1 MPGPAATP
9 EGAVPRDRTVPAAAV
24 SSRGR
29 LGASPFQK
37 RGKNRRKTAG
47 VVRSFEI
54 LRSLKFGD
62 DQGSP
67 GEGAGPGR
75 ARPVRLWPSL
85 LSLGR
90 PQGGRPARGCPVG
103 YSKASGTRGRK
114 ARERRDVT
122 CPAGGGAERTTRPQ
136 PRSAA
141 WGLDLP
147 GARVAGGVGAE

>member
-1 MPGPAATP
+1 MVPTG
-9 EGAVPRDRTVPAAAV
+9 VPRDRTASAAAV
-24 SSRGR
+24 SSRER

-37 RGKNRRKTAG
+37 RGKNRRKTPG

-75 ARPVRLWPSL
+75 ARPVCLRPSL

-90 PQGGRPARGCPVG
+90 PQGGRPARGCRVG
-103 YSKASGTRGRK
+103 YSKASGTGGRK

-122 CPAGGGAERTTRPQ
+122 CPEGGGAERTTWPQ
-136 PRSAA
+136 PRPGRVGPGLPRRPSC
-141 WGLDLP
+141 WGR
-147 GARVAGGVGAE
+147 GC